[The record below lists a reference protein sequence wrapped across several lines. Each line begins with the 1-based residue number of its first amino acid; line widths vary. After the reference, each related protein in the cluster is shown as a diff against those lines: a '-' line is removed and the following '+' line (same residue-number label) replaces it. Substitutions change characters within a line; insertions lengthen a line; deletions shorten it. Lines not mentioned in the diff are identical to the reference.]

1 MPLTKRFERYVVDLS
16 LELQRRHLQASSDD
30 FPEVALG
37 VIDIYFC
44 LGQFARAGIK
54 SNLNTQQSKTNQT
67 TSV

>member
-1 MPLTKRFERYVVDLS
+1 MPQTKRFEHYVVGLS
-16 LELQRRHLQASSDD
+16 LELQRRHLQASSDG

-37 VIDIYFC
+37 VNDIYFC